1 LHSAAEF
8 GIIEHCTQKENDVDS
23 ELVRLLKDAKAKQE
37 ERLTAD
43 RQAKILKAEEDELKA
58 LVMQQMVHSGL
69 TNLSLDGTSARIERK
84 EKPYIADF
92 TALEGYIVEHRATDL
107 LQKRLTESAV
117 KLRWEDGIV
126 IPGVGT
132 MTEEKL
138 IIK

>member
-1 LHSAAEF
+1 M
-8 GIIEHCTQKENDVDS
+8 DS

-43 RQAKILKAEEDELKA
+43 RHAKILKAEEDELKA

-69 TNLSLDGTSARIERK
+69 TNLSLDGASARIERK

-117 KLRWEDGIV
+117 KLRWEDGII